1 MKKISLLVFFI
12 SQVYFA
18 QQSFLTD
25 SNLPIVVIETDIN
38 PETNLQYEIID
49 EPKVPATMK
58 IIYRVD
64 EGRNYLTDISNDA
77 HLNYN
82 GKIGIEFRGSSS
94 QELPKNPYGFTT
106 LKTDGSNNNVSILGM
121 PKENDWVLNSLAFDS
136 SMIRDY
142 LSYHLASQLGNYNPK
157 IKYVEVVVNGDY
169 KGVYILMEKIKID
182 TNRVNIIKLSNT
194 DNTSPAITGGYII
207 KADKTTGGDQVAWT
221 MPSYTSWDVDFLH
234 DSPKTENITSEQ
246 ANYIKSVFFELSR
259 TISLSNQN
267 ITDGYPSIIDI
278 PTFVDFI
285 IMSEL
290 SSNVDSY
297 QFSTFFHKDRN
308 GKLRAGPIWD
318 YNLTFGNDLFQWGYD
333 RSHYNVWQLDNGDNI
348 GAKFFKD
355 LFNDSVFRCYLAKR
369 WFQLTA
375 NEQPLNYTTIN
386 EKIDELQTI
395 LTESQLREQLRWNT
409 VSLQKE
415 NIIAMKAWIQQR
427 ISWINSAIG
436 SDANCSNVKV
446 PNLVISK
453 INYNPKKVGDLTS
466 DDLEF
471 IEITNNSNQNV
482 DLSGF
487 YIRELGISYQF
498 PPGSIINSHQ
508 KIYLCSNNI
517 AFSNFYEVQHF
528 GEFTRNLSNSS
539 YNIILSDAF
548 GNTID
553 QVMYSDTDPWPT
565 SADGDGSYLELSD
578 INSDNSLAK
587 NWIAS
592 SKTLSN
598 KNSAPLYIGTMVY
611 PNPTNN
617 FLTILNTTASIK
629 KIIIYDLSGR
639 VIQTNNTQLINKV
652 KLDLSNFLYG
662 VYTIKIIF
670 KNDTFVT
677 KKIIK
682 K

>member
-1 MKKISLLVFFI
+1 
-12 SQVYFA
+12 
-18 QQSFLTD
+18 
-25 SNLPIVVIETDIN
+25 
-38 PETNLQYEIID
+38 
-49 EPKVPATMK
+49 
-58 IIYRVD
+58 
-64 EGRNYLTDISNDA
+64 
-77 HLNYN
+77 
-82 GKIGIEFRGSSS
+82 
-94 QELPKNPYGFTT
+94 
-106 LKTDGSNNNVSILGM
+106 
-121 PKENDWVLNSLAFDS
+121 
-136 SMIRDY
+136 
-142 LSYHLASQLGNYNPK
+142 
-157 IKYVEVVVNGDY
+157 
-169 KGVYILMEKIKID
+169 
-182 TNRVNIIKLSNT
+182 
-194 DNTSPAITGGYII
+194 
-207 KADKTTGGDQVAWT
+207 
-221 MPSYTSWDVDFLH
+221 
-234 DSPKTENITSEQ
+234 
-246 ANYIKSVFFELSR
+246 
-259 TISLSNQN
+259 
-267 ITDGYPSIIDI
+267 
-278 PTFVDFI
+278 
-285 IMSEL
+285 MSEL

-487 YIRELGISYQF
+487 YIRELGISYKF

-629 KIIIYDLSGR
+629 KIIIYGFLTKLKIS
-639 VIQTNNTQLINKV
+639 INK
-652 KLDLSNFLYG
+652 
-662 VYTIKIIF
+662 TI
-670 KNDTFVT
+670 N
-677 KKIIK
+677 
-682 K
+682 

>member
-1 MKKISLLVFFI
+1 
-12 SQVYFA
+12 
-18 QQSFLTD
+18 
-25 SNLPIVVIETDIN
+25 
-38 PETNLQYEIID
+38 
-49 EPKVPATMK
+49 
-58 IIYRVD
+58 
-64 EGRNYLTDISNDA
+64 
-77 HLNYN
+77 
-82 GKIGIEFRGSSS
+82 
-94 QELPKNPYGFTT
+94 
-106 LKTDGSNNNVSILGM
+106 
-121 PKENDWVLNSLAFDS
+121 
-136 SMIRDY
+136 
-142 LSYHLASQLGNYNPK
+142 
-157 IKYVEVVVNGDY
+157 
-169 KGVYILMEKIKID
+169 
-182 TNRVNIIKLSNT
+182 
-194 DNTSPAITGGYII
+194 
-207 KADKTTGGDQVAWT
+207 
-221 MPSYTSWDVDFLH
+221 
-234 DSPKTENITSEQ
+234 
-246 ANYIKSVFFELSR
+246 
-259 TISLSNQN
+259 
-267 ITDGYPSIIDI
+267 
-278 PTFVDFI
+278 
-285 IMSEL
+285 MSEL